1 MVKMNLPLPSPYE
14 LTARLRPALLT
25 VLPGFILA
33 AVWLPEVWTML
44 GGLSTL
50 LGVCGVTYLLAQ
62 LARHRGKKL
71 EARFVEV
78 GPELTKT
85 LLRHA
90 DEQID
95 PLTKRRYHTL
105 LTVQH
110 GLEIPSPDEEA
121 ADVHAADLRYG
132 ACVTYLR
139 EATRDER
146 KFKLLLQENTAYGF
160 RRNLLALKPIAVPLL
175 IVALVVNAAAIAFHW
190 GSLSTKTTTA
200 MVVEL
205 ALVGALAM
213 WIFVV
218 TREFLAA
225 ASLAYGRRLLA
236 ACDQLAAKPAKAS
249 RAKVGR
255 NAAA

>member
-25 VLPGFILA
+25 ILPGLVLA
-33 AVWLPEVWTML
+33 AVWLPEVWTVL
-44 GGLSTL
+44 GGLGTL
-50 LGVCGVTYLLAQ
+50 LGGCGVTYLFAQ

-71 EARFVEV
+71 EARFAED
-78 GPELTKT
+78 GPALTKT

-90 DEQID
+90 DERID

-105 LTVQH
+105 LAGQH
-110 GLEIPSPDEEA
+110 GLEVPTQDEEA
-121 ADVHAADLRYG
+121 ADAQAADLRYG
-132 ACVTYLR
+132 ACVTWLL
-139 EATRDER
+139 EATRDEK

-160 RRNLLALKPIAVPLL
+160 RRNLLALKPIAVPILV
-175 IVALVVNAAAIAFHW
+175 VALMANAVAIVVTW
-190 GSLSTKTTTA
+190 GSLDTKTTTA

-218 TREFLAA
+218 TREFFAA

-236 ACDQLAAKPAKAS
+236 ACDQLAIKPAKVS
-249 RAKVGR
+249 RAKKGKD
-255 NAAA
+255 AAA